1 MRLAA
6 VLEQGEDGYVVV
18 SCPALPGCYSQ
29 GRTEAEAL
37 ASIREAVEAWMLA
50 ANDRQRRGTG
60 GRRKRRVIDIEA

>member
-1 MRLAA
+1 

>member
-1 MRLAA
+1 MRLAV

>member
-1 MRLAA
+1 MRLAV

-37 ASIREAVEAWMLA
+37 ANIREAVEAWMLA

-60 GRRKRRVIDIEA
+60 GRRKRRVIDIEV

>member
-1 MRLAA
+1 MRLAG

>member
-1 MRLAA
+1 MRLAV

-60 GRRKRRVIDIEA
+60 GRRKRRVIDIEV